1 MVEARVLRRWIF
13 LWTIWMLASRLD
25 QTHVKQRI
33 LARVEERNI
42 NYFTCLVSTVD
53 IRGALLKSDV

>member
-1 MVEARVLRRWIF
+1 
-13 LWTIWMLASRLD
+13 MLASRLD

>member
-1 MVEARVLRRWIF
+1 MDC
-13 LWTIWMLASRLD
+13 LD
-25 QTHVKQRI
+25 VGVMPGSNPRKAKKLGRKK
-33 LARVEERNI
+33 RGKGNKERNI